1 MKLQDVDHHRGD
13 LGKENRQ
20 IFEDCRKAEVAELWD
35 KVIVWSSLW
44 SSVSNGFRDV
54 NLSAIL

>member
-1 MKLQDVDHHRGD
+1 MLIIIGVIWVKKID
-13 LGKENRQ
+13 K
-20 IFEDCRKAEVAELWD
+20 FEDCRKAEVAELWD